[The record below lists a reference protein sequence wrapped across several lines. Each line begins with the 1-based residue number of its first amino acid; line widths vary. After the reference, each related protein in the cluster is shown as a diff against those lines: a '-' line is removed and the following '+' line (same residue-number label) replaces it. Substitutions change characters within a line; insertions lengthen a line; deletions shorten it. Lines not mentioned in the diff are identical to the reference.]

1 VGEPSGRRRQAWPD
15 AVRDRASEL
24 ARDRDLGAS
33 EIAAALE
40 EELGATVPL
49 QTVARWVKDLRRLE
63 PIDRPALLRNVADR
77 AACLLS
83 SEVERLERQTPRRG
97 REDPEDAERTG
108 GEQAERRT
116 SDARRSS
123 DGRHRARQR
132 WRTDARSGLVFWL
145 YSAVSDRFR
154 PAGSIRVIPAFWL
167 YSVDREASCASVCAQ
182 TGLRS
187 AVGLGSPCRASPPA
201 PPRAPDGDPALESLY
216 RSPALAFMA
225 TDDSNPR

>member
-1 VGEPSGRRRQAWPD
+1 LVVIPGRDGEVRDPVGEPSGRRRQAWPD

-83 SEVERLERQTPRRG
+83 SEVERLERQTPKTRDLG
-97 REDPEDAERTG
+97 RLDAVVRTLK
-108 GEQAERRT
+108 T
-116 SDARRSS
+116 L
-123 DGRHRARQR
+123 
-132 WRTDARSGLVFWL
+132 SGL
-145 YSAVSDRFR
+145 
-154 PAGSIRVIPAFWL
+154 
-167 YSVDREASCASVCAQ
+167 EASKPSAGRQTLADLQ
-182 TGLRS
+182 TGATEPDR
-187 AVGLGSPCRASPPA
+187 GGGPMRAA
-201 PPRAPDGDPALESLY
+201 A
-216 RSPALAFMA
+216 
-225 TDDSNPR
+225 